1 MGLSRHT
8 CNGSDLVYFEEVV
21 VLARQYKSAA
31 LESQKLGSNGSC
43 QVHFVQSQPQPS
55 HFPDDLVAEKKIH
68 RRANEYIQ
76 KSTPILV
83 SLKGRVTS

>member
-43 QVHFVQSQPQPS
+43 QLHFVQSQPQPS
-55 HFPDDLVAEKKIH
+55 HFPDDLVAE
-68 RRANEYIQ
+68 NN
-76 KSTPILV
+76 ILPT
-83 SLKGRVTS
+83 LICNKN